1 MKQLKTIYAV
11 ATFMGCALFTGC
23 NDDYLQKYPEDSLNE
38 EAFFKTVTDL
48 ETYTNGFYGMFG
60 ASYDDLFSDNIGHGT
75 GDYTFSQKLKGRI
88 DETKIGSFG
97 WKKDG
102 VWENIHDINFML
114 VNAHKVEGDENE
126 KKHYIGLARLCRA
139 LQYYGLIKNYGSAPW
154 YSAPIA
160 TDDEEALYK
169 TQDSRSLVVDSVM
182 ADLQYAC
189 DYMQEGSSRTR
200 VTRYAA
206 LGYMARIALHE
217 GTFRKY
223 HEEISELAGTVN
235 SFLEKAVWATDEIMS
250 SGQFEITGK
259 GAAAYRDLFTNPD
272 LSKNKEMILFSDYD
286 KDLNRK
292 NNTSTVLNWQWN
304 LSRSLADSY
313 LKSDGTPITEAD
325 RTKTF
330 VDMFTDRDP
339 RMAETIMYPGFINE
353 GDNSTLPTKIV
364 LDYGGLG
371 QIKFLP
377 RTDATYGGWGEN
389 ITDLE
394 IRRERRVEL
403 ACEGFR
409 YDDTMRWAAGSIYER
424 PFEGVYLPGFGV
436 YDCTGDG
443 VPDVALFKSPND
455 KMGYTDEEL
464 KELSVYYTEDENGAP
479 KQIYLSEGDK
489 GNIRFYS
496 DTDEDAN
503 KFIAP
508 KYYYYPLSKDEL
520 VLNPNLKQPI
530 GW

>member
-223 HEEISELAGTVN
+223 HEEISELAGTAN

-313 LKSDGTPITEAD
+313 
-325 RTKTF
+325 
-330 VDMFTDRDP
+330 
-339 RMAETIMYPGFINE
+339 
-353 GDNSTLPTKIV
+353 
-364 LDYGGLG
+364 
-371 QIKFLP
+371 
-377 RTDATYGGWGEN
+377 
-389 ITDLE
+389 
-394 IRRERRVEL
+394 
-403 ACEGFR
+403 
-409 YDDTMRWAAGSIYER
+409 
-424 PFEGVYLPGFGV
+424 
-436 YDCTGDG
+436 
-443 VPDVALFKSPND
+443 
-455 KMGYTDEEL
+455 
-464 KELSVYYTEDENGAP
+464 
-479 KQIYLSEGDK
+479 
-489 GNIRFYS
+489 
-496 DTDEDAN
+496 
-503 KFIAP
+503 
-508 KYYYYPLSKDEL
+508 SK
-520 VLNPNLKQPI
+520 
-530 GW
+530 